1 MSNIRRLVPALVPM
15 LLLGCDTADPPTGP
29 AQPRAGFTIAG
40 FDLTSL
46 DAGDSYACGL
56 RKNGQAYCWGRNLF
70 GELGDGNA
78 PNDSDVP
85 VAVSSGAVAFASLN
99 AGGLHACALTAGGQA
114 YCWGANDRGQLGDDN
129 APTASDVPVP
139 VAGGSLAFASLS
151 AGTQHSCGVT
161 AGGQAY
167 CWGSN
172 ASGQLGDDNGG
183 TDSDVP
189 VAVAPPWVPPLR
201 SPSPP

>member
-1 MSNIRRLVPALVPM
+1 MSTIRRLVPALVPM
-15 LLLGCDTADPPTGP
+15 LLLGCDTADPLTGP

-85 VAVSSGAVAFASLN
+85 VEVSGAIAFASVS

-114 YCWGANDRGQLGDDN
+114 YCWGTNDRGQLGDDN
-129 APTASDVPVP
+129 APIRTAVPVA
-139 VAGGSLAFASLS
+139 VAGGSLTCASLS
-151 AGTQHSCGVT
+151 AGTHHRRPE
-161 AGGQAY
+161 AGAELAG
-167 CWGSN
+167 
-172 ASGQLGDDNGG
+172 
-183 TDSDVP
+183 
-189 VAVAPPWVPPLR
+189 
-201 SPSPP
+201 